1 MAVRTSARGNEL
13 MAAFSAD
20 SMRRSKIKLIR
31 QTELSECGLAVL
43 AMIANY
49 HGLEI
54 NLGTL
59 RQQFVP
65 SLRGTTLRGLISI
78 ADQLGFTSRPVQ
90 VPLEALPGLILPA
103 ILHWDMTH
111 YVVLERVAGRRL
123 LIHDPAGLSRW
134 VDLGEAS
141 QHFTGIA
148 LELQPAENFERGD
161 VRRRLRLSQLWG
173 RMTGLGRGLV
183 QTLVLS
189 LIMQAFILL
198 SPYYLQIAVDRA
210 LPTEDRNL
218 LVILALG
225 FGLFTLINA
234 AAALLRALVLLSIGT
249 SLSFGVAA
257 NLARRLFRLPIA
269 WFEKRHVGDI
279 LSRFQSIHPIQQ
291 ALTEGAIAAL
301 LDGALAILTFALM
314 CFYSFSLALIAAA
327 CLVIYGLTR
336 YFLYSL
342 ERNAQENTIIANS
355 KEQSMMIESVRG
367 ITTLRLFNLE
377 GARHAQWLGLLMTA
391 TNANVNLS
399 RVRIYQEIS
408 NGLIFGLEVIITT
421 WIAILFV
428 MNGAFTLGM
437 VFAYFSYKTQFL
449 TRAVSLVDKLTTFTM
464 LSLHLERIS
473 DIALV
478 DEDSSFIPLARPPQ
492 ELEGHIELRGIR
504 FRYAPSDPLV
514 LQDVNLEV
522 QPNDHIAITGASGG
536 GKTTLV
542 KIILGLMEP
551 SEGEVLID
559 GLPLARFGV
568 RNYHEQ
574 VTAVLQDDSLFAG
587 TLSQNIALFDDAP
600 DLERII
606 VSASAAAIH
615 DDIQQM
621 PMGYETFVGDMGSS
635 LSGGQKQ
642 RILLA
647 RALYRRPRLL
657 IMDEGTAHLDPATEA
672 AVNAAIS
679 ELGITRIII
688 AHRRETISAAD
699 KVYELHGGK
708 LYQAE
713 QPA

>member
-1 MAVRTSARGNEL
+1 
-13 MAAFSAD
+13 MAASTIR
-20 SMRRSKIKLIR
+20 SMHRSKIRLIR
-31 QTELSECGLAVL
+31 QTEFSECGLAVL

-49 HGLEI
+49 HGLAI
-54 NLGTL
+54 NLATL

-90 VPLEALPGLILPA
+90 VPLEALPGLVVPA
-103 ILHWDMTH
+103 VLHWDMTH
-111 YVVLERVAGRRL
+111 YVVLERAVGRRFL
-123 LIHDPAGLSRW
+123 VHDPAGSSRWMDVEELSR
-134 VDLGEAS
+134 
-141 QHFTGIA
+141 HFTGIA
-148 LELQPAENFERGD
+148 LEIQPAEDFQRKD
-161 VRRRLRLSQLWG
+161 ARRRLRLNQLWG
-173 RMTGLGRGLV
+173 RMTGLGRGLA

-210 LPTEDRNL
+210 LPTDDRKL
-218 LVILALG
+218 LVVLALG

-234 AAALLRALVLLSIGT
+234 GAALLRALVLLSIGT

-301 LDGALAILTFALM
+301 LDGVLAILTFALM
-314 CFYSFSLALIAAA
+314 CFYSISLALIAAV
-327 CLVIYGLTR
+327 CLSIYGMAR
-336 YFLYSL
+336 FFLYSL
-342 ERNAQENTIIANS
+342 ERNAQESTIIANA

-377 GARHAQWLGLLMTA
+377 SARHAQWLRFLTAA
-391 TNANVNLS
+391 TNSNVKLM
-399 RVRIYQEIS
+399 RIRIYQEIS
-408 NGLIFGLEVIITT
+408 NGLIFGLEIIITT
-421 WIAILFV
+421 WIAIIFV
-428 MNGAFTLGM
+428 MDGKFTVGM
-437 VFAYFSYKTQFL
+437 IFAYFSYKTQFL
-449 TRAVSLVDKLTTFTM
+449 TRAVSLIDKLTTFTM

-478 DEDSSFIPLARPPQ
+478 DEDPSFVPLAGPHQ
-492 ELEGHIELRGIR
+492 ALSGHIELRGIR
-504 FRYAPSDPLV
+504 FRYASSDPFV

-522 QPNDHIAITGASGG
+522 QPLDHIAITGASGG

-542 KIILGLMEP
+542 KIMLGLIEP
-551 SEGEVLID
+551 NEGEVLVD
-559 GLPLARFGV
+559 GMPLSRFGV

-574 VTAVLQDDSLFAG
+574 VAAVLQDDSLFAG
-587 TLSQNIALFDDAP
+587 TLAQNIALFDDTP
-600 DLERII
+600 DSDRII
-606 VSASAAAIH
+606 ESATTAAIH
-615 DDIQQM
+615 DDVQRM
-621 PMGYETFVGDMGSS
+621 PLGYETFIGDMGSS

-657 IMDEGTAHLDPATEA
+657 IMDEGTAHLDPTTEA
-672 AVNAAIS
+672 AVNVAIAD
-679 ELGITRIII
+679 LGITRIII
-688 AHRRETISAAD
+688 AHRRETISAANT
-699 KVYELHGGK
+699 VYELQGGK
-708 LYQAE
+708 LNRADNWSGFDT
-713 QPA
+713 ATAG